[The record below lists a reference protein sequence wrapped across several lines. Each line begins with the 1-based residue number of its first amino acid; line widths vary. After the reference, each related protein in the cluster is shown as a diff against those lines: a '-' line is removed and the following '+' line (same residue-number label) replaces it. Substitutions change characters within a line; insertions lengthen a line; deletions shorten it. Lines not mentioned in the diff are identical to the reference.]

1 MRKSMCAII
10 RAELRYHG
18 RVPAEIPQLTDVR
31 MLRGIAHPM
40 RNRIL
45 EEMSAGGP
53 MRAADVAEQ
62 LGIPANQASFHL
74 RQLAK
79 YGLVEEAPELARDGR
94 DRVWRLVNEAGFSVN
109 LEELARQDGGKAAVA
124 VFRKQWTADAH
135 DAVERAARADRS
147 TDTMVAVASSAVRLT
162 KAQAKQLAQELTD
175 RVEEWRVRG
184 QDQQEGA
191 RTYEVLWFVQPA
203 KDAE

>member
-1 MRKSMCAII
+1 
-10 RAELRYHG
+10 
-18 RVPAEIPQLTDVR
+18 VAEIPKMTDVR

-53 MRAADVAEQ
+53 MRAADVAER

-79 YGLVEEAPELARDGR
+79 YGLVEDAPELARDGR
-94 DRVWRLVNEAGFSVN
+94 DRVWRVTHESGLSVN
-109 LEELARQDGGKAAVA
+109 LEELVDQEGGKAAIT

-135 DAVERAARADRS
+135 AAIDRADRPERQK
-147 TDTMVAVASSAVRLT
+147 DAMVAVSTHAVRLT
-162 KAQAKQLAQELTD
+162 KAEARVLATEISELVDGWREKGKSAKSS
-175 RVEEWRVRG
+175 
-184 QDQQEGA
+184 
-191 RTYEVLWFVQPA
+191 RTYEVLWVLQPA
-203 KDAE
+203 PDVES

>member
-1 MRKSMCAII
+1 
-10 RAELRYHG
+10 
-18 RVPAEIPQLTDVR
+18 

-53 MRAADVAEQ
+53 MRAADVAER

-79 YGLVEEAPELARDGR
+79 YGLVEDAPELARDGR
-94 DRVWRLVNEAGFSVN
+94 DRVWRVTYESGLSVN
-109 LEELARQDGGKAAVA
+109 LDELAAQDGGKAAVT

-135 DAVERAARADRS
+135 AAIDRADQPERQK
-147 TDTMVAVASSAVRLT
+147 DAMVAVSSTRCGSPRTRRSAGRRRSAIWSTDGVRRARAPRAAGPTRCSGCSSRRRTWSPRL
-162 KAQAKQLAQELTD
+162 QACP
-175 RVEEWRVRG
+175 
-184 QDQQEGA
+184 
-191 RTYEVLWFVQPA
+191 PA
-203 KDAE
+203 CVSRHRRR

>member
-1 MRKSMCAII
+1 MASPR
-10 RAELRYHG
+10 
-18 RVPAEIPQLTDVR
+18 EIPRLTDVR

-53 MRAADVAEQ
+53 MRAADVAER

-94 DRVWRLVNEAGFSVN
+94 DRVWRMVHESGLSVN
-109 LEELARQDGGKAAVA
+109 LEDLEGQSGGKAAVA
-124 VFRKQWTADAH
+124 VFRRSWTAAAH
-135 DAVERAARADRS
+135 AAIDRADQPEKGKDV
-147 TDTMVAVASSAVRLT
+147 TVAVSTHALRLT
-162 KAQAKQLAQELTD
+162 KAEAKALAGEINDLVDEWREKKQAKS
-175 RVEEWRVRG
+175 G
-184 QDQQEGA
+184 
-191 RTYEVLWFVQPA
+191 RTYEVLWVLQPA
-203 KDAE
+203 PEVES

>member
-1 MRKSMCAII
+1 MCAIV
-10 RAELRYHG
+10 RAEFGYPG
-18 RVPAEIPQLTDVR
+18 AVAEIPKMTGVR

-53 MRAADVAEQ
+53 MRAADVAER

-79 YGLVEEAPELARDGR
+79 YGLVEDAPELARDGR
-94 DRVWRLVNEAGFSVN
+94 DRVWRVTFESGLSVN
-109 LEELARQDGGKAAVA
+109 LDDLAVQDGGKAAVT

-135 DAVERAARADRS
+135 AAIDRADRPEREK
-147 TDTMVAVASSAVRLT
+147 DAMVAVSTHAVRLT
-162 KAQAKQLAQELTD
+162 KDEARALAKEISDLVD
-175 RVEEWRVRG
+175 GWREKG
-184 QDQQEGA
+184 KSA
-191 RTYEVLWFVQPA
+191 TSSRTYEVLWVLQPA
-203 KDAE
+203 PDLES

>member
-1 MRKSMCAII
+1 VPPR
-10 RAELRYHG
+10 EL
-18 RVPAEIPQLTDVR
+18 PKLSDPR

-53 MRAADVAEQ
+53 MRAADVAER
-62 LGIPANQASFHL
+62 LDIPANQASFHL

-94 DRVWRLVNEAGFSVN
+94 DRVWRVTHESGLSVN
-109 LEELARQDGGKAAVA
+109 LDDIAKEEGGKAAIT

-135 DAVERAARADRS
+135 AAIDRADQPRRHK
-147 TDTMVAVASSAVRLT
+147 DAMVAVSTHALRLT
-162 KAQAKQLAQELTD
+162 KDEARTLAAEINDLVD
-175 RVEEWRVRG
+175 EWRVKG
-184 QDQQEGA
+184 QRSEKG
-191 RTYEVLWFVQPA
+191 RTYEVLWVLQPA
-203 KDAE
+203 PELQR

>member
-1 MRKSMCAII
+1 V
-10 RAELRYHG
+10 RAEFGYS
-18 RVPAEIPQLTDVR
+18 VAVAEIPKMTDVR

-53 MRAADVAEQ
+53 MRAADVAER

-79 YGLVEEAPELARDGR
+79 YGLVEDAPELARDGR
-94 DRVWRLVNEAGFSVN
+94 DRVWRVTYESGLSVKLDDLVD
-109 LEELARQDGGKAAVA
+109 QDGGKAAVT

-135 DAVERAARADRS
+135 AAIDRADRPERQK
-147 TDTMVAVASSAVRLT
+147 DAMVAVSTHAVRLT
-162 KAQAKQLAQELTD
+162 KEEAHALAKEISDLVD
-175 RVEEWRVRG
+175 GWREKG
-184 QDQQEGA
+184 KSA
-191 RTYEVLWFVQPA
+191 KSSRTYEVLWVLQPA
-203 KDAE
+203 PDVES

>member
-1 MRKSMCAII
+1 MRNSACGILRRTLAPC
-10 RAELRYHG
+10 AEL
-18 RVPAEIPQLTDVR
+18 PKLSDPR

-53 MRAADVAEQ
+53 MRAADVAER

-94 DRVWRLVNEAGFSVN
+94 DRVWRVRTRAG
-109 LEELARQDGGKAAVA
+109 
-124 VFRKQWTADAH
+124 
-135 DAVERAARADRS
+135 
-147 TDTMVAVASSAVRLT
+147 
-162 KAQAKQLAQELTD
+162 
-175 RVEEWRVRG
+175 
-184 QDQQEGA
+184 
-191 RTYEVLWFVQPA
+191 
-203 KDAE
+203 

>member
-1 MRKSMCAII
+1 M
-10 RAELRYHG
+10 
-18 RVPAEIPQLTDVR
+18 TDVR

-53 MRAADVAEQ
+53 MRAADVAER

-79 YGLVEEAPELARDGR
+79 YGLVEDAPELARDGR
-94 DRVWRLVNEAGFSVN
+94 DRVWRVTFESGLSVN
-109 LEELARQDGGKAAVA
+109 LDDLAVQDGGKAAVT

-135 DAVERAARADRS
+135 AAIDRADRPERQK
-147 TDTMVAVASSAVRLT
+147 DAMVAVSTHAVRLT
-162 KAQAKQLAQELTD
+162 KDEARALANEISDLVD
-175 RVEEWRVRG
+175 GWREKVKS
-184 QDQQEGA
+184 A
-191 RTYEVLWFVQPA
+191 ASSRTYEVLWVLQPA
-203 KDAE
+203 PDLES